1 MKGYSTCVDLSG
13 VEIGVDLLPVSKPPS
28 QEIKLNLPVHPCV
41 GLLQLRVDEHWAADH
56 IEAPSY
62 SI

>member
-1 MKGYSTCVDLSG
+1 MEEYSTCVDLSG
-13 VEIGVDLLPVSKPPS
+13 VESGLDLLPVSKTPSNEIRFDPPAY
-28 QEIKLNLPVHPCV
+28 PCV
-41 GLLQLRVDEHWAADH
+41 GLLQLRVDEHWAAGH